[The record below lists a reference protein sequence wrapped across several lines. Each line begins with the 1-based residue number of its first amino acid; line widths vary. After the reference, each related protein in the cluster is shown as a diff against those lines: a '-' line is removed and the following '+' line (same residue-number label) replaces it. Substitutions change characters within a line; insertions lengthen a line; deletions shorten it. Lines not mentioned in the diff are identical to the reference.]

1 MENIILYD
9 CGEIICGK
17 VLHRPSKKI
26 KSPYVADIMLSS
38 FSSTILEEEKEK
50 VASVS
55 EKNEEIEKNE
65 ETEVNEFLAH
75 CPSLGCCGL
84 VDKEAQVYLT
94 KNKNPNVKTAY
105 TVDLAILEEIK
116 NGKKYREIIGLHP
129 KIAEKIGYNAIEQN
143 CIPSLQNVKL
153 LQKEKKFE
161 NSRFDIYGIDE
172 HDQEFIL
179 EIKTV
184 PLADYVDCAKK
195 DRKNYTEL
203 IESKEWNQ
211 KIAYFPDGYRKNKN
225 DPVSPRALKH
235 IQELE
240 KISLEGKYKCY
251 LLFIIQRTDVEYFQ
265 TSVIDSIY
273 KEAVVSAANNG
284 VGILT
289 LQVNWNKEDGK
300 AYFYSNNLPIKL

>member
-1 MENIILYD
+1 MENIVLYD

-26 KSPYVADIMLSS
+26 KSPYVADIIIPCASK
-38 FSSTILEEEKEK
+38 IDEKEVNEEKELGT
-50 VASVS
+50 
-55 EKNEEIEKNE
+55 
-65 ETEVNEFLAH
+65 ETDFLAH

-84 VDKEAQVYLT
+84 VDKEAKIYLT
-94 KNKNPNVKTAY
+94 KNKNPNVKTDY
-105 TVDLAILEEIK
+105 TVNLAILEEIK
-116 NGKKYREIIGLHP
+116 NGKKYREIIGIHP
-129 KIAEKIGYNAIEQN
+129 KIAEKIGFSAIEQN
-143 CIPSLQNVKL
+143 CISHLQNVKL
-153 LQKEKKFE
+153 LEKEKKFE
-161 NSRFDIYGIDE
+161 NSRFDIYGINE
-172 HDQEFIL
+172 HDEEFIL

-195 DRKNYTEL
+195 DRKNYTEF

-251 LLFIIQRTDVEYFQ
+251 LLFIIQRTDIEYFQ
-265 TSVIDSIY
+265 TSMIDPIY
-273 KEAVVSAANNG
+273 KEAVFSAANNG